1 VLHIQAPGRC
11 CWPRRLRPCR
21 VAWSFPGF
29 PTCGESLCMRILFSE
44 AKTSE
49 TSIALGM
56 ELVSICIPL
65 HMVGKWRRLFRWY
78 NALFATAAGP
88 RIPLGHIPQN
98 LGAAFGRSRSRRRHN
113 ELWIPNHT
121 WSREHGEFPGLSTLP
136 RERLQDFQCAMLGI
150 CREQV
155 FDSGREFLCQR
166 CRWCGC
172 GRSRRSRLRLSPLPS
187 HPGPCSYASHEYILV
202 RFHHMC

>member
-1 VLHIQAPGRC
+1 MESLDGILLHIPLNRC
-11 CWPRRLRPCR
+11 CLPRGLRPCR
-21 VAWSFPGF
+21 VAWFCPGF
-29 PTCGESLCMRILFSE
+29 PSMRREPLHEEYCFLG
-44 AKTSE
+44 AKQSE
-49 TSIALGM
+49 TGIALGM

-88 RIPLGHIPQN
+88 RVPLGHIPQN

-155 FDSGREFLCQR
+155 FDSGQEFLCQR
-166 CRWCGC
+166 CRWCG
-172 GRSRRSRLRLSPLPS
+172 
-187 HPGPCSYASHEYILV
+187 
-202 RFHHMC
+202 